1 MAETLRARLRQAANR
16 LLNSCGLHLLR
27 RERAFEMAGVLARAQ
42 ARGVRLSTVIDVG
55 ASDGSW
61 SLLARRHFP
70 TARFLLFEPL
80 TERRAAL
87 ERLQRAGPFDFVPA
101 AAGAERGTTV
111 FAVDPALDGSGV
123 AAPGATATREVPVET
138 VDAAVAARGLVGPY
152 LLKLD
157 THGYEVPVLIG
168 ASHVLTHTELLII
181 EAYNFT
187 LGPGSLRFH
196 ELCAWLEA
204 RGFRCCDLADPMRRP
219 HDGTLWQMDLA
230 FAPATSALF
239 ASSGYF

>member
-1 MAETLRARLRQAANR
+1 
-16 LLNSCGLHLLR
+16 
-27 RERAFEMAGVLARAQ
+27 
-42 ARGVRLSTVIDVG
+42 
-55 ASDGSW
+55 
-61 SLLARRHFP
+61 
-70 TARFLLFEPL
+70 
-80 TERRAAL
+80 
-87 ERLQRAGPFDFVPA
+87 
-101 AAGAERGTTV
+101 
-111 FAVDPALDGSGV
+111 
-123 AAPGATATREVPVET
+123 
-138 VDAAVAARGLVGPY
+138 VAARGLVGPY